1 MLGIVAGSLAC
12 ARDPQRE
19 ELDWIRANAIP
30 LQTCEAGHGF
40 EDLRPLSTLIGDARI
55 VALGECTHGTRE
67 VFQMKHRLV
76 EYLASQAGFTIF
88 SIEANMPEAYR
99 LNEYV
104 LTGQGDPK
112 QLIAGMYFWTWNTE
126 EVLAMV
132 EWMRAFNRSGKG
144 RIEFTGF
151 DMQTPDVAM
160 DAVLEFLMKTDP
172 QRVRGVEET
181 YRPLRNGR
189 FRKNGAAAGGSFGV
203 ATATFPVEA
212 AKGKRIRFSGWIK
225 TKGVKNGYAGLWWR
239 ADGPSGVL
247 AFDNMESRNIQG
259 DTDWAEYALELDIPK
274 ETVNINFGALHP
286 GEGEAWFDDLGVEV
300 DGKTFDTGKLFDAG
314 FEGPDLKGFHT
325 GDRSYEVA
333 LDDHVARSGRQS
345 LRMEFLTSGKPDEKS
360 KGPDPVVASRACGD
374 VVAQLEA
381 NRDEYLKTKSQQ
393 EVDWAVQNARVVS
406 QCLRLEANQTSR
418 DESMATNVGW
428 ILDHAPKDAKIVLW
442 AHNGHVGRGWS
453 RGDGSM
459 GSFLDKWY
467 GKGQV
472 VIGFAAGEGRYTA
485 MVKGKGLRSDNH
497 LAPPVKNS
505 YEEYF
510 RASGLP
516 IFVLDLRSS
525 REGDPG
531 SGWLTRAHPFRS
543 IGALAMDQQF
553 MSADI
558 RGLYDAIIYLDRTT
572 ASRTLRRQ

>member
-1 MLGIVAGSLAC
+1 
-12 ARDPQRE
+12 
-19 ELDWIRANAIP
+19 
-30 LQTCEAGHGF
+30 
-40 EDLRPLSTLIGDARI
+40 
-55 VALGECTHGTRE
+55 
-67 VFQMKHRLV
+67 
-76 EYLASQAGFTIF
+76 
-88 SIEANMPEAYR
+88 
-99 LNEYV
+99 
-104 LTGQGDPK
+104 
-112 QLIAGMYFWTWNTE
+112 
-126 EVLAMV
+126 
-132 EWMRAFNRSGKG
+132 
-144 RIEFTGF
+144 
-151 DMQTPDVAM
+151 
-160 DAVLEFLMKTDP
+160 
-172 QRVRGVEET
+172 
-181 YRPLRNGR
+181 
-189 FRKNGAAAGGSFGV
+189 
-203 ATATFPVEA
+203 
-212 AKGKRIRFSGWIK
+212 
-225 TKGVKNGYAGLWWR
+225 
-239 ADGPSGVL
+239 
-247 AFDNMESRNIQG
+247 
-259 DTDWAEYALELDIPK
+259 
-274 ETVNINFGALHP
+274 
-286 GEGEAWFDDLGVEV
+286 
-300 DGKTFDTGKLFDAG
+300 
-314 FEGPDLKGFHT
+314 
-325 GDRSYEVA
+325 
-333 LDDHVARSGRQS
+333 
-345 LRMEFLTSGKPDEKS
+345 
-360 KGPDPVVASRACGD
+360 
-374 VVAQLEA
+374 VAQLEA